1 MAELDIFT
9 DTTAD
14 DTTWM
19 ADAFAEAYQEA
30 DAMFTRGED
39 GFWYNQD
46 GERVYAYNQAGELG
60 DVSENYY
67 IYDPEGK
74 GLTYSAGVAGVNEQG
89 LPVQYLTEAEIRAQW
104 DAEEGMGI
112 TKGQFDSFDEYFA
125 YIQEVDALV
134 NSPEYLAQQ
143 ERRNA
148 IVAEAWANMTPQQI
162 QEALKDSDGRYNY
175 TNLPPGVQEQIDAEL
190 GDYEGVLQ
198 QQWQDIRKK
207 YDVEDVY
214 RSEEGDVYQWNGYAY
229 EKTFKAPQADFMD
242 YVKLGGAILVG
253 AIAGPAA
260 ANAFGGGF
268 LGGAIGG
275 ATGSA
280 LSQII
285 VNGEVDPTK
294 LAQAALTGGFGAL
307 ANAAIAGELAGT
319 DLDNAIW
326 DLAGQ
331 TGMSYEQTA
340 RILEGVVN
348 GTVTGSDLANMVG
361 GAISG
366 WSSTKMQEWLRNT
379 YGDTVDI
386 DNWFREGD
394 SNIPVEAFDPVFKTA
409 FQAAV
414 DGGVSDSDLLNMAFD
429 YFKAGGD
436 IDFTLPGTPDAF
448 FNWLT
453 AKFPEFQFKKGDWG
467 IEQDESGRWVV
478 TGRLPEVDGEPID
491 LEIPKPE
498 CLEGESWSEL
508 LQKCVPDLPKIED
521 DLCDEGQILNEMG
534 VCVDIELPKI
544 EDDLCDEGQ
553 ILNEMGVCV
562 DLPKI
567 EDDLCDEGQVLNELG
582 VCVDLPKIEDD
593 LCDEGQVLNELGVCV
608 DLPEFDYNP
617 CDEGQVLNE
626 LGLCEDIDLPSTSGS
641 GINVDWK
648 PIKVDTNLYTPVSI
662 PGIRPTPKKDYVA
675 ALDGL
680 FSRNLPT
687 TSQSPLSLNGM
698 FEKIV

>member
-14 DTTWM
+14 DTVTY
-19 ADAFAEAYQEA
+19 DYGSGVITNPLQSVSAEDFEAAYAEA
-30 DAMFTRGED
+30 DAGVILGED
-39 GFWYNQD
+39 GLYYNEE
-46 GERVYAYNQAGELG
+46 GERLYRFNPARELG
-60 DVSENYY
+60 DVGRGSGTWDE
-67 IYDPEGK
+67 DPTTGM
-74 GLTYSAGVAGVNEQG
+74 TYSYGALSGDEGIQTWV
-89 LPVQYLTEAEIRAQW
+89 TEAELREMW
-104 DAEEGMGI
+104 DAKQGMGV
-112 TKGQFDSFDEYFA
+112 TKQQFDSFDQYMS
-125 YIQEVDALV
+125 YVNEVDTLV
-134 NSPEYLAQQ
+134 NSPEYQA
-143 ERRNA
+143 
-148 IVAEAWANMTPQQI
+148 AEQRARQIAYLGAANGLRPD
-162 QEALKDSDGRYNY
+162 E
-175 TNLPPGVQEQIDAEL
+175 VQAQIDAEL
-190 GDYEGVLQ
+190 GDVLGGFQ
-198 QQWQDIRKK
+198 QQWQGIRNS
-207 YDVEDVY
+207 YGVEDVY
-214 RSEEGDVYQWNGYAY
+214 RNEDGDIFKWNGYAY
-229 EKTFKAPQADFMD
+229 VKTYKTPQVEFMD
-242 YVKLGGAILVG
+242 YLKLGGAVLVG

-394 SNIPVEAFDPVFKTA
+394 SNIPVEAFDPIFKTA

-414 DGGVSDSDLLNMAFD
+414 DGGVSESDLLNMAFD

-436 IDFTLPGTPDAF
+436 IDFTLPGTPDVF

-453 AKFPEFQFKKGDWG
+453 EKFPEFQFKKGDWG

-534 VCVDIELPKI
+534 VCVDIDLPKI

-553 ILNEMGVCV
+553 ILNEM
-562 DLPKI
+562 
-567 EDDLCDEGQVLNELG
+567 G

-626 LGLCEDIDLPSTSGS
+626 LGLCEDIDLPSASGS